1 MLYSRVRASFL
12 ASSVIVLT
20 TIAIVSV
27 SASDSV
33 TATFLVFSR
42 YSERLPIDL
51 EPYLLPKISSDLR
64 LPESHLERIFSLTK
78 PLVLRNFL
86 YAVIGSL

>member
-20 TIAIVSV
+20 TIAIVSL

-42 YSERLPIDL
+42 YSARLPIDL
-51 EPYLLPKISSDLR
+51 VPYLLPKISSALR
-64 LPESHLERIFSLTK
+64 LPESHLERTFSLTM
-78 PLVLRNFL
+78 PLDFRNFL
-86 YAVIGSL
+86 YAAVGSL